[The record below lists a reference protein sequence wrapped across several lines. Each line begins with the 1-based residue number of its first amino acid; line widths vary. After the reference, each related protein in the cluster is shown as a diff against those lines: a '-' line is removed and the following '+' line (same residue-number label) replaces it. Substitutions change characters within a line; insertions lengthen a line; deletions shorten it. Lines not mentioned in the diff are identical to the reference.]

1 MSEMHLSQP
10 GITYSACE
18 PFTRKEERW
27 QKFKETGDSRY
38 IYWNELDKACFE
50 HEMAYGDF
58 EDLARKLT
66 FNKILSN
73 MAFDIA
79 KNPKYDGINVVLQV
93 VLLKVKLSRTKN

>member
-1 MSEMHLSQP
+1 
-10 GITYSACE
+10 
-18 PFTRKEERW
+18 
-27 QKFKETGDSRY
+27 
-38 IYWNELDKACFE
+38 
-50 HEMAYGDF
+50 MAYGDF

-73 MAFDIA
+73 MAFDIV